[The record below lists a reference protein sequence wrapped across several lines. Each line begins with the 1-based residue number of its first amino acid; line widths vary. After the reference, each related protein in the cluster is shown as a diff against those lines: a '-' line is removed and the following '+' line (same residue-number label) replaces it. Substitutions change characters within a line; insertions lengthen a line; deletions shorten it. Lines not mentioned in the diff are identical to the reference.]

1 MQKKKNLARAAL
13 LLSALIWGTSYV
25 AQVVAMKY
33 LEPFTFIFSRY
44 AIGAVS
50 VALLSLIL
58 DLLQN
63 RRGAGIRVADGWR
76 DSLVP
81 GSICGAVM
89 FGGIALQQYG
99 LKYTQAG
106 KAGFIT
112 AMYIIIV
119 PVLELMTGK
128 RFGKKT
134 WLATAVA
141 TVGLYMLSIKTG
153 FTIEWGDFLVLSAT
167 IFWALYII
175 CCDRFSKRRD
185 PVKLSAVQFAATAA
199 LAAIGMCALE
209 TPRIAA
215 VRAAMLPILHAGLL
229 CTAVAYTLQM
239 CGQKSVP
246 PIETSF
252 ILSTEC
258 LFALAG
264 GFLVLGETLNFK
276 ELCGCLLLFAG
287 VIIAQLPDKNVPN
300 DL

>member
-1 MQKKKNLARAAL
+1 MNRTKNLARTAL
-13 LLSALIWGTSYV
+13 LLAALIWGSSYIS
-25 AQVVAMKY
+25 QVVAMKY
-33 LEPFTFIFSRY
+33 IGPFTFIFSRY
-44 AIGAVS
+44 LLGALS
-50 VALLSLIL
+50 VALLSLVW
-58 DLLQN
+58 DLIRQH
-63 RRGAGIRVADGWR
+63 RGSKTEAASGWN
-76 DSLVP
+76 DAVIP
-81 GSICGAVM
+81 GAVCGAVM
-89 FGGIALQQYG
+89 FAAITLQQCG

-119 PVLELMTGK
+119 PVLELMAGK

-134 WLATAVA
+134 WFATAIA
-141 TVGLYMLSIKTG
+141 TIGLYLLSIKSG

-175 CCDRFSKRRD
+175 CCDRFAQRRD
-185 PVKLSAVQFAATAA
+185 PLKVSALQFAVTALMAAVCMFIFETPKLSAICAAY
-199 LAAIGMCALE
+199 I
-209 TPRIAA
+209 
-215 VRAAMLPILHAGLL
+215 PILHAGIV

-239 CGQKSVP
+239 CSQRSVSP
-246 PIETSF
+246 VETSF

-264 GFLVLGETLNFK
+264 GFLVLGETLSLK
-276 ELCGCLLLFAG
+276 EFCGCLLLFTG